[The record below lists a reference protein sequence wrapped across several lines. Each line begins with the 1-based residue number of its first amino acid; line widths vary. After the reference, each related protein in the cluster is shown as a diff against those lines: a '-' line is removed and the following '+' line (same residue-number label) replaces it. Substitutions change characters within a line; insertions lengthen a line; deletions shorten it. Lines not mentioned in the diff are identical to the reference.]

1 MYVCMCMYVCKV
13 VLWWVWQWPP
23 MVFCAGRRKESF
35 SKAAVQTVNY
45 TICIH
50 TYIHTYILKT
60 VHTFYD
66 LIFATYISRGKFF
79 AAYIHT
85 YINAWTC
92 NYSIHYIHSFRRRW
106 CEQEARGELAGR
118 VVQNVLRRLGYI
130 NVFVIRTYMHTYI
143 HTSHTLFAH

>member
-1 MYVCMCMYVCKV
+1 MVGLAVAADGLLRWQKKGV
-13 VLWWVWQWPP
+13 VFEGGGSDGKLYN
-23 MVFCAGRRKESF
+23 M
-35 SKAAVQTVNY
+35 
-45 TICIH
+45 H